1 MEKKHSTNSARS
13 QLSDGEYIAVEK
25 LESIYKSS
33 NLVANGCLVVN
44 TDHRQPAMVVVVH
57 PQNIVTFAKAN
68 NIGGGAT
75 EPEHLCH
82 EKGMAQAVL
91 KELNATGKKA
101 GFKPLELLE
110 TVVLTAD
117 EWCVAGSDRTTCQQC

>member
-1 MEKKHSTNSARS
+1 VP

-44 TDHRQPAMVVVVH
+44 TDHRQAAMVVVVH
-57 PQNIVTFAKAN
+57 PQNIVSFAKHH
-68 NIGGGAT
+68 NIGGPSS
-75 EPEHLCH
+75 EPEVLVE
-82 EKGMAQAVL
+82 EKRLADAML
-91 KELNATGKKA
+91 KELNLLGKKA
-101 GFKPLELLE
+101 GFQTMELLE

-117 EWCVAGSDRTTCQQC
+117 EW